1 LDFDPYII
9 LGVPVTATEEDVRIA
24 YRKLSRRFHPD
35 VNKSPAATLQ
45 FRDITAA
52 HNLLTDK
59 LSRQHYEDS
68 QAAVPADPQARFSV
82 RAIASKREVQPLSE
96 QQIVYILA
104 DIVPVH
110 PSGALIEDRS
120 AESHANLN
128 LTLVLDQSNSMN
140 GTRLDRVKAATQRII
155 DYLGENDFLSVV
167 TFNDRAD
174 VLIPSTRVTDSNR
187 HNLKARVSLIGASG
201 GTEMYKG
208 LSRGIEQN
216 RRNLAAD
223 LVNQTIMITDGHTFG
238 DEEKCVALA
247 RSVAKDGIAI
257 SALGLGHDWNSQLLD
272 SLASETGGTS
282 AFMTSSDEVVRFMN
296 SHIRT
301 LSQAFAE
308 RLNVSVAPD
317 RDVNLDMLF
326 KLAPHPQPLSATQEL
341 VPLGPL
347 FAKRPIRFLLQLVLP
362 EDMSIGFRGVVRIVV
377 SGDVLGKKRKRF
389 YAVTDFSL
397 DVTNTPRQ
405 EEPPV
410 EIFDALSKLTLY
422 KLQERAQ
429 AALEAGN
436 VPEATRRL
444 EHLATRLL
452 ERGENSLA
460 QQAVSEAKRVTEL
473 KSISEVGR
481 KTLVYQT
488 RSLML
493 SGGDPSMYLMD
504 EKA

>member
-1 LDFDPYII
+1 
-9 LGVPVTATEEDVRIA
+9 
-24 YRKLSRRFHPD
+24 
-35 VNKSPAATLQ
+35 
-45 FRDITAA
+45 
-52 HNLLTDK
+52 
-59 LSRQHYEDS
+59 
-68 QAAVPADPQARFSV
+68 
-82 RAIASKREVQPLSE
+82 
-96 QQIVYILA
+96 
-104 DIVPVH
+104 
-110 PSGALIEDRS
+110 
-120 AESHANLN
+120 
-128 LTLVLDQSNSMN
+128 
-140 GTRLDRVKAATQRII
+140 
-155 DYLGENDFLSVV
+155 
-167 TFNDRAD
+167 
-174 VLIPSTRVTDSNR
+174 
-187 HNLKARVSLIGASG
+187 
-201 GTEMYKG
+201 
-208 LSRGIEQN
+208 
-216 RRNLAAD
+216 
-223 LVNQTIMITDGHTFG
+223 
-238 DEEKCVALA
+238 
-247 RSVAKDGIAI
+247 
-257 SALGLGHDWNSQLLD
+257 
-272 SLASETGGTS
+272 
-282 AFMTSSDEVVRFMN
+282 
-296 SHIRT
+296 
-301 LSQAFAE
+301 
-308 RLNVSVAPD
+308 
-317 RDVNLDMLF
+317 VNLDMLF

-347 FAKRPIRFLLQLVLP
+347 FATRPIRFLLQLVLP